1 MDRRFTKDG
10 EKEGEEEEEK
20 RREEKLSVPYK
31 LINLGANNCL
41 AWFRES
47 QIGGVD
53 LAVFRGHAF
62 SATIRQC
69 VCPIGEQAFI
79 PGGRIVSLDVGTG
92 LYICKLLVTNYYVG
106 MIPLSSLLER
116 GRRRERERDRLP
128 LSRLLFLLAQFL
140 KLRGESAGCELHCV

>member
-1 MDRRFTKDG
+1 MKEKGIYIYTYICRIERMDRRFTKDG
-10 EKEGEEEEEK
+10 EEEEK

-47 QIGGVD
+47 EIGGVD

-69 VCPIGEQAFI
+69 VCPIGEQPFT
-79 PGGRIVSLDVGTG
+79 PVNGSF
-92 LYICKLLVTNYYVG
+92 
-106 MIPLSSLLER
+106 LSM
-116 GRRRERERDRLP
+116 
-128 LSRLLFLLAQFL
+128 LA
-140 KLRGESAGCELHCV
+140 RVCTYANCS

>member
-1 MDRRFTKDG
+1 MNPPQRGREGGREGAEEGRR
-10 EKEGEEEEEK
+10 EGIDFFPSRERAKEEEEK

-69 VCPIGEQAFI
+69 VCPIGEQAFT
-79 PGGRIVSLDVGTG
+79 PVNGS
-92 LYICKLLVTNYYVG
+92 
-106 MIPLSSLLER
+106 
-116 GRRRERERDRLP
+116 
-128 LSRLLFLLAQFL
+128 FLWMLA
-140 KLRGESAGCELHCV
+140 RVCTYANCS

>member
-69 VCPIGEQAFI
+69 VCPIGEQAFT

-106 MIPLSSLLER
+106 MIPFSFLLER
-116 GRRRERERDRLP
+116 GRERDRLP

-140 KLRGESAGCELHCV
+140 KLRGESAGCELDCCKF

>member
-69 VCPIGEQAFI
+69 VCPIGEQAFT

-106 MIPLSSLLER
+106 MIPFSFLLER
-116 GRRRERERDRLP
+116 GRERDRLP

-140 KLRGESAGCELHCV
+140 KLRGESAGCELDCV